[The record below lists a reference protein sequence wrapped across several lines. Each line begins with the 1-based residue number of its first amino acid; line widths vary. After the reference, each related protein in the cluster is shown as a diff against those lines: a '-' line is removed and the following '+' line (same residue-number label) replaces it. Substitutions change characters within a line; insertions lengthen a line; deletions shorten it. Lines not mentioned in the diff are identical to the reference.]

1 MKSKL
6 FRILGVV
13 AVVAMIATALVAPV
27 SALSGVG
34 LAITLGTSP
43 ATSTV
48 TDISNTPINYILT
61 FTPGVAQPATT
72 NAVVVTFDAGI
83 KLPTVVN
90 VGFLTS
96 GPGIGGGAAI
106 TTMTYALGTAVGQ
119 VVTIDTSTV
128 NVVSGSPAVIVG
140 ALGSGAIVQMTF
152 PNVTNPSAI
161 GSYGVTIKTNVET
174 TGVYSNTFTTTNPTL
189 PPVAGIATVY
199 NASGTAITQS
209 NSLAT
214 ALLSIASYPGGKIT
228 LTAGTYNNAF
238 GLAAANTTNC
248 TIQGIVGSAST
259 VILKD
264 SGGGWGLSGAT
275 VTIDSVT
282 IDNTGNVFTMSNAT
296 AGTVSNCIFKNATG
310 NALVFS
316 GAGTETASNDTFT
329 VKAGATGISSS
340 SAKATVTGSTFT
352 VTGTGWGISSSV
364 NVTVSGSTFTGVAAT
379 APTYTGQGIILSGGT
394 ASVIGTS
401 TFTGLSTALDTTA
414 AGVSFTGNTVTTC
427 GMTTPTGVDAIM
439 IHTVTP
445 ATSAVSV
452 TNNKISG
459 SLEYIISVA
468 ANDNLVSVMDNQF
481 ATNVSNASNT
491 GGVGLLNVT
500 HNYWGAATGPAST
513 GTVSYANP
521 LGIAPTAGTFATG
534 VSGMTLTASAT
545 AGVNIVGSVAAT
557 SLGAAALSG
566 NPVAVAVPSNAT
578 VVKYF
583 DVFANNTVTGATV
596 DFFGTTA
603 SPVTAN
609 SSIYFYNA
617 AYGTWQPCS
626 TQAINTF
633 GNDVEITVGT
643 IGGVTATAPTAAQF
657 YGTPFVLVTVPT
669 TLAAPGAVTYPS
681 NGATAVPV
689 NAANMTFTWPAVVG
703 AGITYQFALAQASAN
718 TTANEFA
725 ILDYSDNTITNAEPL
740 QETLQYNTV
749 YWWEVRAVTLNSSG
763 AVSATGPWTVSMF
776 TTAAAPVTTTGTS
789 AVVTTVV
796 TSVVITNPVTTVM
809 STSTNIVLPTNTGTS
824 SPAIP
829 SYLLWAVIAVGAVL
843 IIAVIVLI
851 VRTRRIP

>member
-27 SALSGVG
+27 SALAGVN

-43 ATSTV
+43 ATTTV

-61 FTPGVAQPATT
+61 FTPGVAQPAAT

-119 VVTIDTSTV
+119 VVTIDTTIV
-128 NVVSGSPAVIVG
+128 NVVSGSPAVAVG

-152 PNVTNPSAI
+152 PNMTNPSTI

-174 TGVYSNTFTTTNPTL
+174 TAVASNTFTTTNPTL
-189 PPVAGIATVY
+189 PAVSGVATVF
-199 NASGTAITQS
+199 NSAGTPMSQS
-209 NSLAT
+209 NSLTT
-214 ALLSIASYPGGKIT
+214 ALTSIASYPGGKIT
-228 LTAGTYNNAF
+228 LTAGTYNTAF
-238 GLAAANTTNC
+238 GTPTVNC
-248 TIQGIVGSAST
+248 TIQGVVGSASS
-259 VILKD
+259 VILL
-264 SGGGWGLSGAT
+264 STGAWGLSGAT
-275 VTIDSVT
+275 SVIDSVT
-282 IDNTGNVFTMSNAT
+282 IDNTNGSFTMNNAT
-296 AGTVSNCIFKNATG
+296 AGTVSNCVFKNATG

-316 GAGTETASNDTFT
+316 GAGTETASTDTFT
-329 VKAGATGISSS
+329 VKNGATGISSS
-340 SAKATVTGSTFT
+340 SAKATVTGCTFT
-352 VTGTGWGISSSV
+352 VTGTGWGISSSA
-364 NVTVSGSTFTGVAAT
+364 NITVSGSTFTGVAAT
-379 APTYTGQGIILSGGT
+379 APTYTGQGIILSGGA

-414 AGVSFTGNTVTTC
+414 GGVNFNGNTVTSC

-439 IHTVTP
+439 VHTVTVP
-445 ATSAVSV
+445 TAVV
-452 TNNKISG
+452 NITNNKISS

-468 ANDNLVSVMDNQF
+468 GNDNLVSVMDNQF

-513 GTVSYANP
+513 ATVSFTNP

-534 VSGMTLTASAT
+534 ASGMTLTASTT
-545 AGVNIVGSVAAT
+545 AGVNIVASTGAL
-557 SLGAAALSG
+557 SLGAAVLSG
-566 NPVAVAVPSNAT
+566 NPVAVALPSTAT
-578 VVKYF
+578 VSRYY
-583 DVFANNTVTGATV
+583 DVFAGTGVTAATV

-603 SPVTAN
+603 APVTAN

-617 AYGTWQPCS
+617 SYGTWQPCS
-626 TQAINTF
+626 NQAINTF
-633 GNDVEITVGT
+633 GNDVEVT
-643 IGGVTATAPTAAQF
+643 IGTTTVPTNVQF
-657 YGTPFVLVTVPT
+657 QGTPFALVTVPT
-669 TLAAPGAVTYPS
+669 VLAAPGTITYPT
-681 NGATAVPV
+681 NGATNVPV
-689 NAANMTFTWPAVVG
+689 SATNMTFTWPAVTG

-776 TTAAAPVTTTGTS
+776 TTAPAPVTTTGTS

-796 TSVVITNPVTTVM
+796 TSVVITNPVTTVV
-809 STSTNIVLPTNTGTS
+809 STSTNIVLPSSTGTS